1 MIVSDKFRCLYVSIP
16 MTGGARIEQA
26 ILELDPKAT
35 RINADMDARGH
46 FSGTQLEPFLTEE
59 QRTYY
64 TFTFVRNP
72 YDWFAINYNYFSSKV
87 SQNMRTWA
95 MLNDYHKIPPLK
107 GEDGVA
113 IIDGAM
119 AMSLLAMMQY
129 DFYGQYLPK
138 GSHGSMVCQ
147 SSWLDI
153 DMNFVGKLENFEEN
167 WETICRNIKFPV
179 THPMPDAEPI
189 KSKFHQVNISPQAKH
204 LIQAAFR
211 KDFIDYYQ
219 TLL

>member
-16 MTGGARIEQA
+16 MTDGTRIERA
-26 ILELDPKAT
+26 ILDLDPAAT
-35 RINADMDARGH
+35 RVYPDMDAGGH
-46 FSGTQLEPFLTEE
+46 FTRAQLNQFLTEE
-59 QRTYY
+59 QQAYY

-72 YDWFAINYNYFSSKV
+72 YDWFAINYNYFSSKA

-95 MLNDYHKIPPLK
+95 MLNDYHKIPKLK
-107 GEDGVA
+107 GDDGVA

-129 DFYGQYLPK
+129 DFYGKELPR
-138 GSHGSMVCQ
+138 GSHGSVVCQ

-153 DMNFVGKLENFEEN
+153 DVNFVGKLENFEEN

-179 THPMPDAEPI
+179 THPMPKPEPI
-189 KSKFHQVNISPQAKH
+189 ESNFHQVNISPQAKY

-211 KDFIDYYQ
+211 KDFVDHYQ